1 MCVCPPIVFKI
12 ALLLSIAANIALTSM
27 EMYNNSDSKQ
37 VILTVNLVACFI
49 ALLFLALGIYGAIM
63 NHIVIIRML
72 MIVLVVFCLFK
83 IIMWIVCANLS
94 PALSDA
100 IIHIWFMVNTAAS
113 VLENNLRGFC
123 CHILDASTRAYS
135 RISIGLLVCGRIK
148 NF

>member
-63 NHIVIIRML
+63 NHIML
-72 MIVLVVFCLFK
+72 SADDRFG
-83 IIMWIVCANLS
+83 
-94 PALSDA
+94 
-100 IIHIWFMVNTAAS
+100 S
-113 VLENNLRGFC
+113 VLF
-123 CHILDASTRAYS
+123 
-135 RISIGLLVCGRIK
+135 V
-148 NF
+148 

>member
-12 ALLLSIAANIALTSM
+12 ALLLSIAANI
-27 EMYNNSDSKQ
+27 

-113 VLENNLRGFC
+113 IICAVFVVIFWMRLHEL
-123 CHILDASTRAYS
+123 TREFQLGY
-135 RISIGLLVCGRIK
+135 
-148 NF
+148 